1 MDDMPGPDA
10 SPRLAGLL
18 ARVPLMARELPDF
31 DAGDAPAD
39 PAELFARWLVQAR
52 AAGVPDAH
60 AVTLA
65 TVDPGGAPDAR
76 VVALRD
82 VDPPSGRW
90 FVATS
95 ADSPKGA
102 QLAACPA
109 AAMCL
114 YWPAQGRQIRVRGP
128 VSACPAR
135 TAAEDFAS
143 RSPASRAAALVG
155 RQSRPLPS
163 PAAYDAAEAAARDRL
178 ARDPAAVPPD
188 HRVYALRAT
197 AVEFW
202 QGSPDRRHV
211 RLLYTR
217 PAPDGTVWERRL
229 LWP

>member
-1 MDDMPGPDA
+1 MEHMPGGG
-10 SPRLAGLL
+10 PRLAGLL
-18 ARVPLMARELPDF
+18 AQAPLMARELPDF

-39 PAELFARWLVQAR
+39 PAELFARWLVLAR
-52 AAGVPDAH
+52 AAGVLDAH

-65 TVDPGGAPDAR
+65 TVDAAGAPDAR

-95 ADSPKGA
+95 ADSPKGV

-109 AAMCL
+109 AAMSL

-128 VSACPAR
+128 VAECPEQ
-135 TAAEDFAS
+135 AAAADFAT
-143 RSPASRAAALVG
+143 RSPASKATALVG

-163 PAAYDAAEAAARDRL
+163 PAAYEAAESAARDRL
-178 ARDPAAVPPD
+178 ARDPAAVPAD
-188 HRVYALRAT
+188 HRVYALHAT

-202 QGSPDRRHV
+202 QGSADRRHV
-211 RLLYTR
+211 RLLYAR
-217 PAPDGTVWERRL
+217 PAPDAAAWQRTL

>member
-1 MDDMPGPDA
+1 MEHMPGPGGA
-10 SPRLAGLL
+10 RRLAGLL
-18 ARVPLMARELPDF
+18 AQAPLMARELPGF
-31 DAGDAPAD
+31 DAGDVPAD
-39 PAELFARWLVQAR
+39 PAELFARWLVLAR
-52 AAGVPDAH
+52 AAGVQDAH

-65 TVDPGGAPDAR
+65 TVGADGTPDAR

-82 VDPPSGRW
+82 VDVPAGRW

-128 VSACPAR
+128 VTACPAQA
-135 TAAEDFAS
+135 AAEDFAA
-143 RSPASRAAALVG
+143 RSPAAKTAALVG

-163 PAAYDAAEAAARDRL
+163 PAAYAAAESAARDRL
-178 ARDPAAVPPD
+178 AQDPATVPPD
-188 HRVYALRAT
+188 HRVYALHAT

-202 QGSPDRRHV
+202 QGAADRRHV

-217 PAPDGTVWERRL
+217 PAPDAEAWEHRL